1 VLYFEWRNVTRERC
15 CELCAANATCAFAL
29 HRASDGMCW
38 PSPPSAS
45 GWQAGKAGITTCRT
59 TAAPPWPQPPA
70 RLALWPMVRGEATA
84 GEAQAAF
91 ASDFRVECA
100 GDGCPSVD
108 WYQGR
113 IRASAAHH
121 AALGQAE
128 APNGTTLGAVSVLVD
143 GPGSAVLRTTMNE
156 SYSLRCAGA
165 GCTVHAAE
173 TVGAVRT
180 TARKTTHFLLH
191 YGLRFHTARAVFQL
205 RGLETLAHLAHAGPL
220 PMPLTIED
228 SPRFPNKAIAECA
241 PPAVLGST
249 VTGGGRGGVEELA
262 ELPLHCQPGG
272 ESRGSEALRL
282 SRGLAA
288 RRRLSLCR
296 STNRA

>member
-1 VLYFEWRNVTRERC
+1 MLYFEWRNVTRERC

-45 GWQAGKAGITTCRT
+45 GWEAAKAGITTCRT
-59 TAAPPWPQPPA
+59 PTAPQWPQPPA
-70 RLALWPMVRGEATA
+70 RLALWPMARGEATA

-128 APNGTTLGAVSVLVD
+128 APNGTTLDAVSVRVD
-143 GPGSAVLRTTMNE
+143 GPGSAVLRSTMNE

-165 GCTVHAAE
+165 GCTVRAAE
-173 TVGAVRT
+173 TVGAVST
-180 TARKTTHFLLH
+180 TARK
-191 YGLRFHTARAVFQL
+191 RRKPRTACCIVGCVFTPLALCSSCAVW
-205 RGLETLAHLAHAGPL
+205 RRWRT
-220 PMPLTIED
+220 
-228 SPRFPNKAIAECA
+228 SPT
-241 PPAVLGST
+241 PA
-249 VTGGGRGGVEELA
+249 RC
-262 ELPLHCQPGG
+262 PCP
-272 ESRGSEALRL
+272 
-282 SRGLAA
+282 
-288 RRRLSLCR
+288 
-296 STNRA
+296 